1 MKELNEDGLMPG
13 QTVDFETLQ
22 RVKRQ
27 VKEVKQDAGQP
38 AEKPAAKSRR
48 AKVSGNDD
56 K

>member
-1 MKELNEDGLMPG
+1 MSELNEDGLIPG

-48 AKVSGNDD
+48 AKASGNDNQ
-56 K
+56 